1 MFQRT
6 VIRINYVAFSFLFFR
21 DPSEAPITFDED
33 SFLNYFDK
41 ILGELQCG
49 VYFYFKTVKMYHCC

>member
-21 DPSEAPITFDED
+21 DPSEAPVTFDED

-49 VYFYFKTVKMYHCC
+49 VYFYFETV